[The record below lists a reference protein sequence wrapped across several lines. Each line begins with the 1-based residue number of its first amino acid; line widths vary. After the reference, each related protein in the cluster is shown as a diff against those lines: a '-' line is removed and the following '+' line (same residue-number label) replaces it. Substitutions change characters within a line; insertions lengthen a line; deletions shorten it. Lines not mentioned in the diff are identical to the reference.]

1 MNHRRNDNQGT
12 QALCDAPAVAFTEA
26 TTPASPLRYYG
37 GLQSF
42 ARQIVDMMP
51 RHDFYAEPFAGG
63 LSVLLSKPVRET
75 ECISDINADLVNF
88 WQVVQRPGTRRRLI
102 QQLEMTPYS
111 RVVFKECI
119 GVLENGERDSVRRA
133 WSLLVRCNQ
142 SRNGAGTH
150 NSWAYEKGVANKK
163 ADSWARLPAR
173 IELAGRRL
181 RRTQIECLPYQETLR
196 WLDKPK
202 TVLFLDPPFI
212 PSTRVAPKI
221 YLHEFCTKEHERL
234 LYLVGKLKK
243 AKVILCGYRSEL
255 YRTRLEGWR
264 RTDIETKSFAALRG
278 KGSKRDER
286 VLSIWTNYDPQSK

>member
-1 MNHRRNDNQGT
+1 MNHRRNNKQET
-12 QALCDAPAVAFTEA
+12 RALYNPPAAACAKA

-42 ARQIVDMMP
+42 ARQIVEMMP
-51 RHDFYAEPFAGG
+51 PHDFYAEPFAGG
-63 LSVLLSKPVRET
+63 MSVLLSKPAST
-75 ECISDINADLVNF
+75 MECVSDIHPDLINF
-88 WQVVQRPGTRRRLI
+88 WQVVQRRSSRQRLI

-173 IELAGRRL
+173 LELAGRRL
-181 RRTQIECLPYQETLR
+181 RRTQIECLPYQESLR
-196 WLDKPK
+196 RLDKPK
-202 TVLFLDPPFI
+202 TVLFCDPPYI

-234 LYLVGKLKK
+234 LDLVGKLKK

-255 YRTRLEGWR
+255 YRTRLDGWQ
-264 RTDIETKSFAALRG
+264 RTDFDSKSFAASRAMG
-278 KGSKRDER
+278 GKRDER
-286 VLSIWTNYDPQSK
+286 VLSVWTNYEPPSK